1 MENKKFLIIDGNSI
15 MNRAYYG
22 LMNMRMT
29 SSILNIHTNALYAF
43 LNIYW
48 MTLDRF
54 KPDYVVVSFDL
65 KAPTFRHEMY
75 KEYKGTRHAMPEE
88 LKEQMPVIKKILMAM
103 NVPIIEL
110 EGYEADDILG
120 TISNTNEKNNVY
132 TYILTGDRDSFQL
145 ISSLTAVVMPSNKP
159 GKTEYTVF
167 DPQKL
172 KEKYGIE
179 PYQVIEVKSLMGD
192 ASDNIPGVK
201 GVGEKTAYSLIQN
214 YGNIE
219 YIYNN
224 IDNIELKPKV
234 KEKLLLDKDMANL
247 SHTLATIDINVPIK
261 VDYDKAKLTEVNKE
275 ELYKLFK
282 DLEFNKFLSK
292 YDFSDISIEEEN
304 KTSNEPKIDTSI
316 KDIITID
323 NVNYDKYKFTLEQ
336 TFNDGKISYIF
347 NISSKNFTSSIN
359 INDKDFIAIYNHKDD
374 TIYVINIDSLGN
386 DSLTYILKA
395 FSTSSCK
402 KNWIQYKT
410 RFAIFI

>member
-234 KEKLLLDKDMANL
+234 KEKLFKEMVTTKGKNGTGLGLFM
-247 SHTLATIDINVPIK
+247 SYSTIRAHFNGNITFD
-261 VDYDKAKLTEVNKE
+261 TKE
-275 ELYKLFK
+275 DEGTSFHIILP
-282 DLEFNKFLSK
+282 
-292 YDFSDISIEEEN
+292 
-304 KTSNEPKIDTSI
+304 KTN
-316 KDIITID
+316 
-323 NVNYDKYKFTLEQ
+323 
-336 TFNDGKISYIF
+336 
-347 NISSKNFTSSIN
+347 
-359 INDKDFIAIYNHKDD
+359 
-374 TIYVINIDSLGN
+374 
-386 DSLTYILKA
+386 
-395 FSTSSCK
+395 
-402 KNWIQYKT
+402 
-410 RFAIFI
+410 

>member
-282 DLEFNKFLSK
+282 DL
-292 YDFSDISIEEEN
+292 
-304 KTSNEPKIDTSI
+304 
-316 KDIITID
+316 
-323 NVNYDKYKFTLEQ
+323 
-336 TFNDGKISYIF
+336 
-347 NISSKNFTSSIN
+347 
-359 INDKDFIAIYNHKDD
+359 
-374 TIYVINIDSLGN
+374 
-386 DSLTYILKA
+386 
-395 FSTSSCK
+395 
-402 KNWIQYKT
+402 
-410 RFAIFI
+410 

>member
-219 YIYNN
+219 YIYN
-224 IDNIELKPKV
+224 
-234 KEKLLLDKDMANL
+234 
-247 SHTLATIDINVPIK
+247 
-261 VDYDKAKLTEVNKE
+261 
-275 ELYKLFK
+275 
-282 DLEFNKFLSK
+282 K
-292 YDFSDISIEEEN
+292 Y
-304 KTSNEPKIDTSI
+304 
-316 KDIITID
+316 
-323 NVNYDKYKFTLEQ
+323 
-336 TFNDGKISYIF
+336 
-347 NISSKNFTSSIN
+347 
-359 INDKDFIAIYNHKDD
+359 
-374 TIYVINIDSLGN
+374 
-386 DSLTYILKA
+386 
-395 FSTSSCK
+395 
-402 KNWIQYKT
+402 
-410 RFAIFI
+410 R

>member
-88 LKEQMPVIKKILMAM
+88 LKEQMPVIKKILIAM

-172 KEKYGIE
+172 KEKYVFFDIDGTLSEYRYNDRLYASGDSELGCQSLEDLLFNDLFFQARPLKTMQKLIE
-179 PYQVIEVKSLMGD
+179 NLKSENIFILGAAVTNNEIEQKYRWLEKYYP
-192 ASDNIPGVK
+192 NIRK
-201 GVGEKTAYSLIQN
+201 EHIFFINSTS
-214 YGNIE
+214 
-219 YIYNN
+219 
-224 IDNIELKPKV
+224 LKP
-234 KEKLLLDKDMANL
+234 
-247 SHTLATIDINVPIK
+247 
-261 VDYDKAKLTEVNKE
+261 EVI
-275 ELYKLFK
+275 
-282 DLEFNKFLSK
+282 LECCKH
-292 YDFSDISIEEEN
+292 Y
-304 KTSNEPKIDTSI
+304 
-316 KDIITID
+316 
-323 NVNYDKYKFTLEQ
+323 
-336 TFNDGKISYIF
+336 
-347 NISSKNFTSSIN
+347 NISV
-359 INDKDFIAIYNHKDD
+359 NDVAFVDD
-374 TIYVINIDSLGN
+374 RLDALRKAESLGIK
-386 DSLTYILKA
+386 SYHP
-395 FSTSSCK
+395 SSF
-402 KNWIQYKT
+402 T
-410 RFAIFI
+410 E